1 MISDARA
8 VTRLA
13 MRDAVGFPSITLLAS
28 MTGFGSLV
36 HESGLPFMMAIA
48 ATVGIW
54 GLPGQLA
61 LVEMHVAG
69 VSAFFVILGVALA
82 NARFLPMVV
91 SFMPLM
97 NVEGSRTRWNFALVQ
112 MLSINSWAAGLK
124 RFPEIAQKFRRRYY
138 IVFAAICMSAG
149 ILGTVIGYFGV
160 GLMPRPIA
168 LGLIFMNPLFF
179 AVLLAGVQSRASMIA
194 LFVGAPLGVMFHI
207 VVPDLDLLLTGAV
220 GGSLAFW
227 LNNRLSHRGSRQ

>member
-13 MRDAVGFPSITLLAS
+13 FRDAVGFPSITLLAS

-36 HESGLPFMMAIA
+36 HESDLPFAMAIA

-54 GLPGQLA
+54 GLPGQLT

-69 VSAFFVILGVALA
+69 LSAFFVILGVALA

-97 NVEGSRTRWNFALVQ
+97 NEAGSKSRWDFALVQ

-124 RFPEIAQKFRRRYY
+124 RFPEIEKRFRRRYY
-138 IVFAAICMSAG
+138 IIFAVICMSAG
-149 ILGTVIGYFGV
+149 TLGTVIGYFGV

-179 AVLLAGVQSRASMIA
+179 AVLLAGVQSRPSMIA
-194 LFVGAPLGVMFHI
+194 LVVGAPLGVMFHL
-207 VVPDLDLLLTGAV
+207 VVPDLDLLLTGVV
-220 GGSLAFW
+220 GGTLAFL
-227 LNNRLSHRGSRQ
+227 LNNRLNLR

>member
-1 MISDARA
+1 
-8 VTRLA
+8 
-13 MRDAVGFPSITLLAS
+13 

-36 HESGLPFMMAIA
+36 HESGLPLGMAIA
-48 ATVGIW
+48 ATAGIW
-54 GLPGQLA
+54 GLPGQLT

-69 VSAFFVILGVALA
+69 ASAFFVILGVALA

-97 NVEGSRTRWNFALVQ
+97 GVEGPRARWNFALVQ

-124 RFPEIAQKFRRRYY
+124 RFPEIERKFRRRYY
-138 IVFAAICMSAG
+138 LVFAVICMSAG
-149 ILGTVIGYFGV
+149 ILGTVIGYLGV
-160 GLMPRPIA
+160 GLMPRQIA

-179 AVLLAGVQSRASMIA
+179 AVLLAGVQSRSSMIA
-194 LFVGAPLGVMFHI
+194 LIVGAPLGVMFHLA
-207 VVPDLDLLLTGAV
+207 VPDLDLLLTGAV

-227 LNNRLSHRGSRQ
+227 LNNRVPDRGSRQ